1 MDVDMQNDT
10 SEALRQDLTCAVCQS
25 IFSDPVLLPC
35 THSFCRECLQRSLQ
49 VSQTCPF
56 CREPCTEDQTI
67 VNRDLKNACETFV
80 KQTNW
85 KSPPKP
91 SEFCCTLHLKPLELY
106 CELDER
112 LVCVDCATSH
122 SAHRLLSIKDGVPLC
137 KSELND
143 KVEYFEKKIDL
154 YGRMRQ
160 TLFKTVEC
168 IQKQAGDAENQI
180 KEEFE
185 RLHNFLH
192 AQENIRLQTL
202 ATEMEVKMSVV
213 QEKISTT
220 EEHLKSLKE
229 HLDTLKKELDNE
241 DLPFLMNF
249 QKTKIQTYWS
259 QRVPKIEQDCLLTM
273 SKHVGSLGFNIWKSM
288 KDCVQYYPVVLDPNS
303 ASPWLALSPDLTSVK
318 ESPEPL
324 PVPNNP
330 DRFDPCVFVLGAEG
344 YTSGKHKWEVS
355 VGDSPKWIVGVC
367 KESVVRKKMFTVS
380 TTYGVWAIRLSK
392 EKYTALTP
400 EPTQL
405 SVNSCP
411 EKIRVRLNMDKREVS
426 FYDGL
431 AEKHL
436 VSFTF
441 KLENG
446 EKMYP
451 IFGPGLQNTPMFIFP
466 GKVTIQTS

>member
-1 MDVDMQNDT
+1 MQNDT

-137 KSELND
+137 KVFTKSYTITKLCA
-143 KVEYFEKKIDL
+143 IL
-154 YGRMRQ
+154 
-160 TLFKTVEC
+160 C
-168 IQKQAGDAENQI
+168 IFITFSQYYQHFCSMQKQAGDAENQI

-241 DLPFLMNF
+241 DLPFLMF
-249 QKTKIQTYWS
+249 LFIYFLITVFHRTYWS

-288 KDCVQYYPVVLDPNS
+288 KDCVQY
-303 ASPWLALSPDLTSVK
+303 
-318 ESPEPL
+318 
-324 PVPNNP
+324 
-330 DRFDPCVFVLGAEG
+330 
-344 YTSGKHKWEVS
+344 
-355 VGDSPKWIVGVC
+355 C
-367 KESVVRKKMFTVS
+367 K
-380 TTYGVWAIRLSK
+380 YI
-392 EKYTALTP
+392 
-400 EPTQL
+400 
-405 SVNSCP
+405 
-411 EKIRVRLNMDKREVS
+411 
-426 FYDGL
+426 
-431 AEKHL
+431 
-436 VSFTF
+436 
-441 KLENG
+441 
-446 EKMYP
+446 
-451 IFGPGLQNTPMFIFP
+451 
-466 GKVTIQTS
+466 